1 VETAAYTQY
10 VIPPHYDS
18 MIAKLV
24 VHAETRAEAIMRMQR
39 ALNEFIIEGVKTT
52 IPMHK
57 KILDDPQ
64 FQKGDISTKFM
75 ERYNN
80 PAS

>member
-1 VETAAYTQY
+1 
-10 VIPPHYDS
+10 
-18 MIAKLV
+18 
-24 VHAETRAEAIMRMQR
+24 MRMQR
-39 ALNEFIIEGVKTT
+39 ALDEFIIEGVKTT

-57 KILDDPQ
+57 KILADPD

-80 PAS
+80 PAK